1 TSFNRMVQSLR
12 TSQKA
17 LIKSHIKVHEL
28 RMQTLRLQLNPHFL
42 LNTLDNIRWL
52 ALEHGDLTINSYI
65 EYFSAILKDTLG
77 QKRVSTVRNEIELA
91 ENYIQLERL
100 RFGDNLSMDYSVP
113 DTLMDLLM
121 PSFILQPIIENAI
134 IHGFP

>member
-1 TSFNRMVQSLR
+1 MPESLLSVQNLSKEFKINSNSFHQMCIRDS
-12 TSQKA
+12 
-17 LIKSHIKVHEL
+17 
-28 RMQTLRLQLNPHFL
+28 MQTLRLQLNPHFL

-113 DTLMDLLM
+113 DTLMDLLRCV
-121 PSFILQPIIENAI
+121 
-134 IHGFP
+134 